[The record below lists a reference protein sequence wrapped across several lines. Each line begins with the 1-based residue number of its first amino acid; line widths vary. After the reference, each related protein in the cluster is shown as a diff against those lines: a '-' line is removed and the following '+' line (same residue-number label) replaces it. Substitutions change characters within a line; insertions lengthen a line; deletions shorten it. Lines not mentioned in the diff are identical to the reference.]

1 MTSEIQTKKKKKTFN
16 RIPDCVEEGKQFDEG
31 LCVAIKLFNTFCS
44 SLEEEEEEEEAN
56 SISYTFAIL
65 SFWLAKRIVVYY

>member
-1 MTSEIQTKKKKKTFN
+1 MTSEKQTNKQKTFN

-44 SLEEEEEEEEAN
+44 SLEEKEEEEEAN
-56 SISYTFAIL
+56 SISYTFTIL
-65 SFWLAKRIVVYY
+65 SFWLAKSIVVYY